1 MKYGQATARGSEW
14 SARIEYYTQTGEP
27 GRARPSARSPSF
39 DLYPDLNAL
48 IAQFSYKFGRR

>member
-1 MKYGQATARGSEW
+1 MIPRPGS
-14 SARIEYYTQTGEP
+14 AVGALA
-27 GRARPSARSPSF
+27 GF